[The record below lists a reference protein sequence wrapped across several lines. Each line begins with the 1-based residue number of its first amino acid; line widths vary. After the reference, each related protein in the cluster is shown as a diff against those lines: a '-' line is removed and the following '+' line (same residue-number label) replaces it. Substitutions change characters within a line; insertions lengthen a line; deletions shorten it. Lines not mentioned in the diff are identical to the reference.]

1 MIELRHFRYFAAVAD
16 ELHFGRAAK
25 RLGIAQPPL
34 SQQIRALEK
43 SLGVQL
49 LVRTTRHVKLTA
61 AGKILK
67 KGSARVL
74 AEFDRVVEDSRRP
87 NQTMQTL
94 RIGFTAYAA
103 SAVLPAI
110 LRRLKT
116 IAPTL
121 EIDLIEDSSRGNVEA
136 VKQMR
141 VDVALVSGSF
151 VPDTIAEPTLK
162 SVLIHREPLL
172 AAMSRRHR
180 FASQRRLA
188 LSQLAGEEMVLFPRR
203 LAPRF
208 HDELVSSCQAA
219 GFSPRVSKRAAGY
232 DRILAAVAEGDVVS
246 LVPRSVA
253 KRRGDVRFVNLR
265 EQPTA
270 AISMVFF
277 DDVRS
282 KGIQALV
289 RATSENHQ

>member
-1 MIELRHFRYFAAVAD
+1 MQ
-16 ELHFGRAAK
+16 RAT
-25 RLGIAQPPL
+25 P
-34 SQQIRALEK
+34 
-43 SLGVQL
+43 
-49 LVRTTRHVKLTA
+49 

-74 AEFDRVVEDSRRP
+74 AEFDRIVEDSRRA
-87 NQTMQTL
+87 NQKTQTL
-94 RIGFTAYAA
+94 RIGFTAYAP
-103 SAVLPAI
+103 SAVLPSL
-110 LRRLKT
+110 LRRLET

-121 EIDLIEDSSRGNVEA
+121 TVDLIEDSSKGNVEA

-141 VDVALVSGSF
+141 VDVGLVSGSF
-151 VPDTIAEPTLK
+151 VPDTIAEPPLK

-172 AAMSRRHR
+172 AAMSRKHR
-180 FASQRRLA
+180 FASQRRIA
-188 LSQLAGEEMVLFPRR
+188 LSELAGEQMVLFPRR

-208 HDELVSSCQAA
+208 HDELVSACQDA

-253 KRRGDVRFVNLR
+253 KRRADVRFVNLR

-277 DDVRS
+277 DDSRS
-282 KGIQALV
+282 RGIQALV
-289 RATSENHQ
+289 RAMSDNHQ